1 MVLPTP
7 PFPVKKIT
15 GTEVIMSE
23 MFAGEKGLTRED
35 GVDALAIKSMLLY
48 LRRNLQKCF
57 ALLIISLFAV
67 SLLAPS
73 SASAN
78 PDLGQPVYEPTF
90 LTSVHIGGMLDVH
103 NESLILDTLKDAVKD
118 NVDVFIIQ
126 LDSDAVAGA
135 DINNIAKQISNAKYI
150 TTAVWVGPAS
160 VVYSKDLQPIL
171 DASDFVGAADSKLVK
186 KTGASIKASSFRE
199 FIAALD
205 NKNNDGHTIETGC
218 SKSEVKEKE
227 LGCDDIKFEGREKF
241 QLTVAPK
248 FEKLS
253 PISNLGHA
261 LISPSFAVGL
271 LVLGLCLLAFEFYAA
286 SVGVAG
292 IAGILSLIM
301 SIYGLG
307 YLPTNWWAIG
317 LVVLGVLA
325 MVIDVQAGGIGF
337 YTALGAVF
345 IPLGTIFATSR
356 SDNFGTSFSGTAI
369 ILVMALLFMTGAIP
383 SLIRTRFGTP
393 TIGREDF
400 IGEEATAD
408 GDVDPEG
415 NVKLRGASWKARTN
429 HSTPIKDGEKCKV
442 IKIEGIILEVEPLVG
457 AARDHREGRSKSSS

>member
-1 MVLPTP
+1 M
-7 PFPVKKIT
+7 
-15 GTEVIMSE
+15 IMSE
-23 MFAGEKGLTRED
+23 IFAGENVLIRDE
-35 GVDALAIKSMLLY
+35 GVAKFDIAPMLSY

-57 ALLIISLFAV
+57 ALFLISLFVVA
-67 SLLAPS
+67 LFIPQA
-73 SASAN
+73 AN
-78 PDLGQPVYEPTF
+78 ADDGLDKDTIEPTRI
-90 LTSVHIGGMLDVH
+90 TSVHIGGMLDVH
-103 NESLILDTLKDAVKD
+103 NESLILSTLKSSLKD
-118 NVDVFIIQ
+118 GDEVFIIQ

-135 DINNIAKQISNAKYI
+135 DVANVAKKIEEAKGII
-150 TTAVWVGPAS
+150 TAIWVGPAS

-171 DASDFVGAADSKLVK
+171 DASDFVGAADTRLQK

-205 NKNNDGHTIETGC
+205 GKKKDGNTINTGC
-218 SKSEVKEKE
+218 SKSEVKKKE
-227 LGCDDIKFEGREKF
+227 TGCEDLKFEGREKF
-241 QLTVAPK
+241 KLTVAPK

-253 PISNLGHA
+253 PIANLGHA

-307 YLPTNWWAIG
+307 YLPTNWWAIAI
-317 LVVLGVLA
+317 VVIGVLA

-337 YTALGAVF
+337 YTILGVVLV
-345 IPLGTIFATSR
+345 PLGTLFATSR
-356 SDNFGTSFSGTAI
+356 SDNFGTSISGTLI

-400 IGEEATAD
+400 IGEEAIAD

-457 AARDHREGRSKSSS
+457 AARDHREGRSSKK